1 MYDEP
6 DGYDGPPDVEIDVVT
21 CPHCGHP
28 NLEIR
33 SHCRRCGARLL
44 GSANLVPGVELLE
57 WAATDGASRRHT
69 RGLPL
74 RMLLL
79 VAAAVFAPLLT
90 ARFRFVIL
98 AHPVPAAAVAGLAVG
113 LAIIHA
119 RSGRKRL
126 EEAAA
131 SALDAPEA
139 EDARG
144 ADDGFP
150 PGPPCPDCGA
160 PTSAIDD
167 ICMECGAVVA
177 SDLQP

>member
-6 DGYDGPPDVEIDVVT
+6 DGYEAPPDVEVDVVT

-57 WAATDGASRRHT
+57 WAATDGASRRAT
-69 RGLPL
+69 QGLPP

-79 VAAAVFAPLLT
+79 VAAAVFVPLLIE
-90 ARFRFVIL
+90 RFRFAVY
-98 AHPVPAAAVAGLAVG
+98 AHPFPAAAIAGLAVG
-113 LAIIHA
+113 LALIYGWS
-119 RSGRKRL
+119 RRKRL
-126 EEAAA
+126 DEAAA
-131 SALDAPEA
+131 PESDLPEDAP
-139 EDARG
+139 D

-150 PGPPCPDCGA
+150 AGPPCPECGA

-167 ICMECGAVVA
+167 ICVECGAVVA

>member
-6 DGYDGPPDVEIDVVT
+6 DDYEGAPDVEIDVVT

-57 WAATDGASRRHT
+57 WAATDGASRRHPQ
-69 RGLPL
+69 GLPP

-79 VAAAVFAPLLT
+79 VAAAVFVPLLI
-90 ARFRFVIL
+90 ARFRFAIY

-113 LAIIHA
+113 LAIIYG
-119 RSGRKRL
+119 RSRRKCL
-126 EEAAA
+126 DVAA
-131 SALDAPEA
+131 SASDAPEA
-139 EDARG
+139 EAARG
-144 ADDGFP
+144 ADEGFA

-167 ICMECGAVVA
+167 VCVECGAVVA
-177 SDLQP
+177 SDLRP

>member
-6 DGYDGPPDVEIDVVT
+6 DEYEGAPDVEIDVVT

-69 RGLPL
+69 QGLPP

-79 VAAAVFAPLLT
+79 VAAAVFVPLLI
-90 ARFRFVIL
+90 ARFRFAIL
-98 AHPVPAAAVAGLAVG
+98 AHPVPAAAIAGLAVG
-113 LAIIHA
+113 LAIIYG
-119 RSGRKRL
+119 RSRRRSL
-126 EEAAA
+126 DEAAA
-131 SALDAPEA
+131 SASDGS

-167 ICMECGAVVA
+167 ICVECGAVVA
-177 SDLQP
+177 SDLRP